1 MLVTK
6 EKLTIDFQT
15 VKICNNMKDE
25 ILDCM
30 NYVKNTVLVNKKLR
44 RMKFLHM
51 KKNDESDSE
60 EEIKKM
66 IPTLISLNQL
76 EQRGIATKSYFI
88 PSLVLALQTHIMDE
102 DEPSFSEMQNPIND
116 KTNVTVGNTQKDE
129 NLVVW

>member
-66 IPTLISLNQL
+66 IATLISLNQL
-76 EQRGIATKSYFI
+76 EQRGIATKSYFT